1 MLRITFTPTAFLS
14 LLLLS
19 IGSLAQDAPRA
30 EIFGGYQFVH
40 ANSGLRIGGLD
51 SFALNGWDA
60 SLSGYFNRYL
70 GITADFAGIYGT
82 PKTVVP
88 QIGQIGVNTHL
99 YTFMFGPVLRAANK
113 SPFQPFAHA
122 LFGGARV
129 TATASVGGVGGVTI
143 SDSNTGFAWAAGGGL
158 DFKLFLILG
167 VRMGQFDLVQTRIG
181 GNNQNNFRYSGGIV
195 LRF

>member
-1 MLRITFTPTAFLS
+1 MTRTLSNLLVGLMLLVTGVCLS
-14 LLLLS
+14 
-19 IGSLAQDAPRA
+19 QDAPRVQV
-30 EIFGGYQFVH
+30 FGGYQFVH
-40 ANSGLRIGGLD
+40 ANSGINIGGLD

-60 SLSGYFNRYL
+60 SLSGYFGRYL
-70 GITADFAGIYGT
+70 GFTADFAGTYGT

-88 QIGQIGVNTHL
+88 QIGRIGVNTDL
-99 YTFMFGPVLRAANK
+99 YTFMFGPELRAANK

-122 LFGGARV
+122 LFGAAHVKGAV
-129 TATASVGGVGGVTI
+129 SVSGVGGVSI

-158 DFKLFLILG
+158 DFKLLPLIGL
-167 VRMGQFDLVQTRIG
+167 RLAQIDYLQTRVG